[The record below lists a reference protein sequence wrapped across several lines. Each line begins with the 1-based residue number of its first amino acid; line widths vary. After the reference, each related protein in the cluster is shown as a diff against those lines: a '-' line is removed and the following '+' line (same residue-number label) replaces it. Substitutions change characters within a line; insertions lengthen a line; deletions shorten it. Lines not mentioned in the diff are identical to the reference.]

1 MSTSKDEPPDEA
13 LIATIDRTHRDLA
26 TATVAF
32 QESVARR
39 LGMTAAERK
48 CLGVLAECSPTTP
61 GHLAAATG
69 LTTGAI
75 TGIVNR
81 LVAAGF
87 IERAGHPSDG
97 RSRLLHLRRADELD
111 ALTRPVFG
119 ALGSAIRAM
128 ARDYD
133 DAELHVIARY
143 LDDTIGVLRD
153 QMTALQT
160 GERAVRLAA
169 GARRKAGRHTRRGQG
184 VSSDE

>member
-1 MSTSKDEPPDEA
+1 MSTRGNERPDEA
-13 LIATIDRTHRDLA
+13 LIAMIDRTHRDLA
-26 TATVAF
+26 TVTVAF

-48 CLGVLAECSPTTP
+48 CLGALAEGSPTTP
-61 GHLAAATG
+61 GLLAAATG

-87 IERAGHPSDG
+87 IERAAHPSDG
-97 RSRLLHLRRADELD
+97 RSSLLHLRRADELD
-111 ALTRPVFG
+111 ALTKPVFG

-133 DAELHVIARY
+133 DAELHIIARY
-143 LDDTIGVLRD
+143 LGDTIRVLRD
-153 QMTALQT
+153 QMAALQAS
-160 GERAVRLAA
+160 ERAARLIA
-169 GARRKAGRHTRRGQG
+169 GAQVKARPAARHGQD
-184 VSSDE
+184 V

>member
-1 MSTSKDEPPDEA
+1 MSTSENEPPDEA

-32 QESVARR
+32 QECVARR

-48 CLGVLAECSPTTP
+48 CLGVLGECSPTTP

-87 IERAGHPSDG
+87 IERAAHPSDG
-97 RSRLLHLRRADELD
+97 RSNLLHLRRADELD
-111 ALTRPVFG
+111 ALTKPVFG
-119 ALGSAIRAM
+119 ALGNAIRTM

-133 DAELHVIARY
+133 EAELRVIARY
-143 LDDTIGVLRD
+143 LCETIDVLRD
-153 QMTALQT
+153 QMIALEA
-160 GERAVRLAA
+160 GERATRLIA
-169 GARRKAGRHTRRGQG
+169 GAQAKARRPARRG
-184 VSSDE
+184 